1 MVTDLSWSRIEVE
14 ATVADYLHML
24 VLEYSGQAYNK
35 AAHRR
40 TLQSKLNGRT
50 EGAIELK
57 RQNISAVLHT
67 LGFHWIPGY
76 KPRGHYQALLQEV
89 VEEQLEKNKLVDEAA
104 QNASS
109 SPAAV
114 PLLDDFRN
122 VLVEPPKLV
131 TEARE
136 PNPAAYYS
144 SAPQKRDYLER
155 EARNISLG
163 KAGEEFVLS
172 FEHFRL
178 YELGQKKLADK
189 VDHVSVSQGD
199 GLGYDILSFD
209 TDGRERYIEVKTTA
223 FAKETPFF
231 ISRGEIQ
238 FAKDHEE
245 HFHLYRL
252 YEFRKSPKLFD
263 LVGSVEKHC
272 AVHPISFVC
281 EFS

>member
-1 MVTDLSWSRIEVE
+1 MATDASWSRIEVE

-35 AAHRR
+35 TAHRR
-40 TLQSKLNGRT
+40 GLKSKLNGRT

-57 RQNISAVLHT
+57 HQNISAVLHS

-76 KPRGHYQALLQEV
+76 KPRGHYQALLREV
-89 VEEQLEKNKLVDEAA
+89 VEEQLASNKLVDEAA
-104 QNASS
+104 QSASDF
-109 SPAAV
+109 PATV
-114 PLLDDFRN
+114 PLLEDFRH
-122 VLVEPPKLV
+122 VLVEPPKFA
-131 TEARE
+131 TKAQESY
-136 PNPAAYYS
+136 PPTYHPS
-144 SAPQKRDYLER
+144 PPQKRDYLER

-163 KAGEEFVLS
+163 RAGEEFVLS

-189 VDHVSVSQGD
+189 VDHVSMSKGD
-199 GLGYDILSFD
+199 GLGYDILSFEP
-209 TDGRERYIEVKTTA
+209 DGRERFIEVKTTA

-238 FAKDHEE
+238 FANNHEE
-245 HFHLYRL
+245 QFHLYRL

-272 AVHPISFVC
+272 AVNPVSYIC

>member
-1 MVTDLSWSRIEVE
+1 MATDTSWSRIEVE

-35 AAHRR
+35 TAHRR
-40 TLQSKLNGRT
+40 ALQSKLNGRT

-57 RQNISAVLHT
+57 HQNISAVLHA

-76 KPRGHYQALLQEV
+76 KPRGHYQALLREV
-89 VEEQLEKNKLVDEAA
+89 VEEQLANNKLVDEAA
-104 QNASS
+104 QNAAA

-114 PLLDDFRN
+114 PLLENFRS

-131 TEARE
+131 SAAKE
-136 PNPAAYYS
+136 PIPPSYYS
-144 SAPQKRDYLER
+144 SVAQKRDYLER

-163 KAGEEFVLS
+163 KAGEEFVLNY
-172 FEHFRL
+172 EHFRL

-189 VDHVSVSQGD
+189 VDHVSISKGD
-199 GLGYDILSFD
+199 GLGYDILSFEP
-209 TDGRERYIEVKTTA
+209 DGRERFIEVKTTA

-238 FAKDHEE
+238 FANDHKEQ
-245 HFHLYRL
+245 FHLYRL

-272 AVHPISFVC
+272 AVNPISFIC

>member
-1 MVTDLSWSRIEVE
+1 MATDTSWSKIEVE

-35 AAHRR
+35 ASHRR
-40 TLQSKLNGRT
+40 SLQSKLNGRT

-57 RQNISAVLHT
+57 HQNISAILLA
-67 LGFHWIPGY
+67 LGVHWIPGY
-76 KPRGHYQALLQEV
+76 KPRGHYQALLRKV
-89 VEEQLEKNKLVDEAA
+89 VEEQLAINKLLDEAA
-104 QNASS
+104 QNAAAL
-109 SPAAV
+109 PAAV
-114 PLLDDFRN
+114 PLLDDFSK
-122 VLVEPPKLV
+122 VLVEPPKLA

-136 PNPAAYYS
+136 PNPPDYYS
-144 SAPQKRDYLER
+144 ASPLKRDYLER

-163 KAGEEFVLS
+163 KAGEEFVLN

-178 YELGQKKLADK
+178 YELGQKKLAEM
-189 VDHVSVSQGD
+189 VEHASITRGD
-199 GLGYDILSFD
+199 GLGYDIRSFEP
-209 TDGRERYIEVKTTA
+209 DGRERYIEVKTTS

-238 FAKDHEE
+238 FAKDHEAQ
-245 HFHLYRL
+245 FHLYRL

-272 AVHPISFVC
+272 AVNPVSYIC

>member
-1 MVTDLSWSRIEVE
+1 MATDTGWSRLEVE

-24 VLEYSGQAYNK
+24 VLEYSGQSYTK

-40 TLQSKLNGRT
+40 ALQSKLNGRT
-50 EGAIELK
+50 EAAIELK
-57 RQNISAVLHT
+57 HQNISAVLHS

-76 KPRGHYQALLQEV
+76 KPRGHYQALLREV
-89 VEEQLEKNKLVDEAA
+89 VEEQLANNKLIDEAA
-104 QNASS
+104 QNAAT
-109 SPAAV
+109 SPAAA
-114 PLLDDFRN
+114 PLLDDFHN

-131 TEARE
+131 VEARE
-136 PNPAAYYS
+136 PSAPAYYS
-144 SAPQKRDYLER
+144 SNPKKRDYLER

-163 KAGEEFVLS
+163 RAGEEFVLN

-178 YELGQKKLADK
+178 YELGQKKLADQ
-189 VDHVSVSQGD
+189 VDHVSINKGD
-199 GLGYDILSFD
+199 GLGFDILSFEP
-209 TDGRERYIEVKTTA
+209 DGRERYIEVKTTA

-238 FAKDHEE
+238 FAQDHEE
-245 HFHLYRL
+245 QFHLYRL

-263 LVGSVEKHC
+263 LVGKVERHC
-272 AVHPISFVC
+272 AVNPVSFIC

>member
-1 MVTDLSWSRIEVE
+1 MATDTSWSRLEAE

-24 VLEYSGQAYNK
+24 VLEYSGQSYNK

-40 TLQSKLNGRT
+40 ALQSKLNERT
-50 EGAIELK
+50 EAAIELK
-57 RQNISAVLHT
+57 HQNISAVLHS

-76 KPRGHYQALLQEV
+76 KPRGHYQALLREV
-89 VEEQLEKNKLVDEAA
+89 VEEQLANNKLVDEAA
-104 QNASS
+104 QNAASF
-109 SPAAV
+109 PATA
-114 PLLDDFRN
+114 PLPGDFHN
-122 VLVEPPKLV
+122 VLVEAPRFAAKIKEPSPP
-131 TEARE
+131 
-136 PNPAAYYS
+136 AYYAS
-144 SAPQKRDYLER
+144 SPKKRDYLER

-163 KAGEEFVLS
+163 RAGEEYVLN

-178 YELGQKKLADK
+178 YKLGQKKLANK
-189 VDHVSVSQGD
+189 VAHVSVSQGD
-199 GLGYDILSFD
+199 GLGFDILSFES
-209 TDGRERYIEVKTTA
+209 DGRERYIEVKTTA

-245 HFHLYRL
+245 QFHLYRL

-272 AVHPISFVC
+272 AVNPVNYIC

>member
-1 MVTDLSWSRIEVE
+1 MATETSWSRIEVE

-40 TLQSKLNGRT
+40 ALQSKLNGRT

-57 RQNISAVLHT
+57 HQNISAVLHT

-76 KPRGHYQALLQEV
+76 KPRAHYQALLREV
-89 VEEQLEKNKLVDEAA
+89 VEEQLASNKLIDEAA
-104 QNASS
+104 QNAAS
-109 SPAAV
+109 SPAAA
-114 PLLDDFRN
+114 PLLDDFHH
-122 VLVEPPKLV
+122 VLVEPPKFV

-136 PNPAAYYS
+136 PNPPSYHFPT
-144 SAPQKRDYLER
+144 PQKRDYLER

-163 KAGEEFVLS
+163 RAGEEFVLN

-189 VDHVSVSQGD
+189 VDHVSVSRGD
-199 GLGYDILSFD
+199 GLGFDILSFD
-209 TDGRERYIEVKTTA
+209 TDGRERFIEVKTTA

-238 FAKDHEE
+238 FANNHEKQ
-245 HFHLYRL
+245 FHLYRL
-252 YEFRKSPKLFD
+252 YEFRKAPKLFD

-272 AVHPISFVC
+272 AVNPISYIC

>member
-1 MVTDLSWSRIEVE
+1 MATDTSWSRIEVE
-14 ATVADYLHML
+14 AIVADYLHML

-40 TLQSKLNGRT
+40 TLLSKLNGRT

-57 RQNISAVLHT
+57 HQNISAVLHS

-76 KPRGHYQALLQEV
+76 KPRGHYQALLHTV
-89 VEEQLEKNKLVDEAA
+89 VEEQLASNKLVDEAA
-104 QNASS
+104 QNAAA

-114 PLLDDFRN
+114 PLLDDFHN

-131 TEARE
+131 TETRE
-136 PNPAAYYS
+136 PSPTTYYS
-144 SAPQKRDYLER
+144 SNPKKRDYLER

-163 KAGEEFVLS
+163 MAGEEFVLD
-172 FEHFRL
+172 FERFRL
-178 YELGQKKLADK
+178 SELGQNKLSK
-189 VDHVSVSQGD
+189 EIRHVSKEDGD
-199 GLGYDILSFD
+199 GLGYDILSFEP
-209 TDGRERYIEVKTTA
+209 DGRQRYIEVKTTA

-245 HFHLYRL
+245 QFHLYRL
-252 YEFRKSPKLFD
+252 YEFRKSPKLFE
-263 LVGSVEKHC
+263 LAGSVEKHC
-272 AVHPISFVC
+272 AVNPISYIC